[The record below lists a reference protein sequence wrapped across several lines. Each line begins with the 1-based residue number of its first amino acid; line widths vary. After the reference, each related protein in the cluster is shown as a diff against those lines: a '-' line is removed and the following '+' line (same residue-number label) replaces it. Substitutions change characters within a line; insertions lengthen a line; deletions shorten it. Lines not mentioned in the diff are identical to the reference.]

1 MNIQR
6 KKFRYSLM
14 KDDTTYYYVAGGAV
28 LTSNVQIPLS
38 KDPVEWKETDLQWK
52 RSDKYHGVFRSFV
65 VPLTFIK
72 DGAAI
77 LRHVYYTEG
86 VEGRCILK
94 IERLNHTTQQYE
106 LYYIGD
112 IDFSRTQDTKNTFQ
126 TAVLDRGLAALLK
139 AKESTAYEL
148 PILNSNSLSVL
159 MDGVKL
165 RGSTRWVVAEQGV
178 SAPVTLSNTPLLA
191 NMGNGEGL
199 NEPTITDITYQPAP
213 ATIDLSH
220 GGIYEAK
227 FAETVTLTASFTIWA
242 FWPSAASNT
251 RTFAIGVR
259 TGHVGGSVVS
269 NGFMYVAPYALS
281 PGMSGT
287 FAITPANSSFTVN
300 LNAGD
305 SVGIFFLMIDNPTAG
320 NFSSHVDA
328 RYKVYGSDGWMEI
341 YTEYRRPATT
351 VRWRRQISVLQDLV
365 SKMSDG
371 QYGVVSGYL
380 TNPTAR
386 FGDANAWNT
395 LLTSG
400 DALRGLGD
408 GAANPAKMKITL
420 DDIVQDAIGRDM
432 CGIGV
437 EGNNMRYERLDY
449 FYRNDITIVDLG
461 EVNNLQVSAA
471 TDYVWNTLKI
481 GYKYQEQDKLNG
493 KDDPFLTHQYASI
506 GIRVKSERDAVS
518 PFVASIVTHEYLR
531 ANLGGKKTTDS
542 SSDNDICI
550 AEISGATNGP
560 FGTYTLARAQNS
572 AGGTVQ
578 NILAG
583 STAYNLALTPK
594 RNLLRNGPFIRTAL
608 HLLDNTLL
616 TFQTADQNAE
626 LVSKL
631 GSFAQVIEKADVPV
645 NSLGSPLFLPII
657 FTFET
662 QVPMDIAA
670 LIDAQPY
677 GKIAF
682 TWQGKSFSGFILEA
696 GIKPADNAIYT
707 YKLLAAPD
715 TNLSNL
721 IR

>member
-14 KDDTTYYYVAGGAV
+14 KDDATYYYVAGGAA

-86 VEGRCILK
+86 VEGHCILK

-126 TAVLDRGLAALLK
+126 VAVLDRGLAALLK

-148 PILNSNSLSVL
+148 PMLRSSCLSVL
-159 MDGVKL
+159 MDGMTL
-165 RGSTRWVVAEQGV
+165 RGNAHYVVAEQGIL
-178 SAPVTLSNTPLLA
+178 APVTISNTALIA
-191 NMGNGEGL
+191 QGGAEGL
-199 NEPTITDITYQPAP
+199 NEATLTDTSYQPAP
-213 ATIDLSH
+213 ATIDLTH
-220 GGIYEAK
+220 GAVYTAK
-227 FAETVTLTASFTIWA
+227 FAETVTVSMSFTIEVD
-242 FWPSAASNT
+242 WPSSVSNA
-251 RTFAIGVR
+251 RTFAVGIRSGPIGG
-259 TGHVGGSVVS
+259 TVV
-269 NGFMYVAPYALS
+269 NGYLYVAPYALA
-281 PGMSGT
+281 PGQSGT
-287 FAITPANSSFTVN
+287 FTVTTANKYTVS

-305 SVGIFFLMIDNPTAG
+305 SVGIFLLMIDIPTLG
-320 NFSSHVDA
+320 GIYSSINS
-328 RYKVYGSDGWMEI
+328 RYRIRGSEGYLDI
-341 YTEYRRPATT
+341 YTEYRRPAT
-351 VRWRRQISVLQDLV
+351 SVLFKRQANVWQELI

-371 QYGVVSGYL
+371 AYGVISSYL
-380 TNPTAR
+380 TNPTAKYE
-386 FGDANAWNT
+386 GNSPWNT
-395 LLTSG
+395 LMTCG
-400 DALRGLGD
+400 DAVRGLGD
-408 GAANPAKMKITL
+408 ASGAVNTTPAKMKVTV
-420 DDIVQDAIGRDM
+420 DDLLQDALGRSM
-432 CGIGV
+432 CGVGV
-437 EGNNMRYERLDY
+437 EGNNVRIERLDY
-449 FYRNDITIVDLG
+449 FYRNDMTVADLG
-461 EVNNLQVSAA
+461 EVNNLQVSPA
-471 TDYVWNTLKI
+471 TDYIWNTLKI
-481 GYKYQEQDKLNG
+481 GYKYQEHDKLNG
-493 KDDPFLTHQYASI
+493 KDDPFLTHQYASA
-506 GIRVKSERDAVS
+506 GIRVKAERDATS
-518 PFVASIVTHEYLR
+518 PFVASVVTQEYIR

-542 SSDNDICI
+542 GSDNDICL
-550 AEISGATNGP
+550 AEISGQQNGP
-560 FGTYTLARAQNS
+560 FGTFTLARQQNDP
-572 AGGTVQ
+572 GGAIQ
-578 NILAG
+578 NMLAG
-583 STAYNLALTPK
+583 STAYNLSLTPK
-594 RNLLRNGPFIRTAL
+594 RNLYRNAPFIATAL
-608 HLLDNTLL
+608 HLLNADL
-616 TFQTADQNAE
+616 TFQTADQNAD
-626 LVSKL
+626 LISKL
-631 GSFAQVIEKADVPV
+631 GSLAAVVEKADVPV

-662 QVPMDIAA
+662 QVPTDIAA

-682 TWQGKSFSGFILEA
+682 ICRGKSFSGFILEA